1 MQAQVVRKVDS
12 PSIVTGVT
20 FPAAQFPR
28 DMKKDKAVV
37 IESPSSNE
45 EEEDA
50 AATNHSAR
58 RFSTRN
64 PSSKYDFVKVY
75 MTIYLPVAAISL

>member
-1 MQAQVVRKVDS
+1 MQAQVVRTVDS
-12 PSIVTGVT
+12 PIVTGVT

-75 MTIYLPVAAISL
+75 MTIYLPVAAISF